1 MKYKGRERSSRVED
15 RRSGGGGRMVR
26 GGGLVGLVVLLL
38 YGVFSGNFGPL
49 LQNLLSGGAQ
59 SLTEQTESAPVS
71 SAAEEEL
78 VEFCE
83 VVLRDTEVVWE
94 RIFREQLGARYEPPT
109 LVLFRDRVESAC
121 GMASA
126 ATGPFYCPADRKL
139 YLDLSFFEE
148 LKSRFGAPGDF
159 AMAYV
164 IAHEVA
170 HHVQNSLGTLEKVNK
185 LRARSSETQSNALSV
200 RTELQADFYSGVWA
214 HHAERLLGT
223 LEEGDLKEALN
234 AAQAIGDDRLQKQAQ
249 GYVVPE
255 SFTHGT
261 SAQRMEWFAR
271 GYKTGDVQQGDT
283 FASLDS

>member
-1 MKYKGRERSSRVED
+1 
-15 RRSGGGGRMVR
+15 MVR

>member
-1 MKYKGRERSSRVED
+1 MKYKGRERSSNVED
-15 RRSGGGGRMVR
+15 RRSGSGGKVLR
-26 GGGLVGLVVLLL
+26 GGGLLGLVALLI
-38 YGVFSGNFGPL
+38 YGLLSGNFGPL
-49 LQNLLSGGAQ
+49 IQNLLSGGAE
-59 SLTEQTESAPVS
+59 SLQSAPAKSVD
-71 SAAEEEL
+71 SAAEAEL

-83 VVLRDTEVVWE
+83 VVLRDTEVVWTQV
-94 RIFREQLGARYEPPT
+94 FKEQLKAQYQAPV

-139 YLDLSFFEE
+139 YLDLSFFDD
-148 LKSRFGAPGDF
+148 LRSRFGAPGDF

-170 HHVQNSLGTLEKVNK
+170 HHVQNLEGTLSSVNK
-185 LRARSSETQSNALSV
+185 QRARSSEAESNALSV

-214 HHAERLLGT
+214 HYADRMLGT
-223 LEEGDLKEALN
+223 LETGDIREALQ
-234 AAQAIGDDRLQKQAQ
+234 AAEAIGDDRLQKQAQ

-261 SAQRMEWFAR
+261 SAQRMEWFER
-271 GYKTGDVQQGDT
+271 GYRTGDLRQGNT
-283 FASLDS
+283 FAR

>member
-1 MKYKGRERSSRVED
+1 MLAPVLPKCLHENHVSPQKY
-15 RRSGGGGRMVR
+15 
-26 GGGLVGLVVLLL
+26 LVTLVLLL

-49 LQNLLSGGAQ
+49 LQNLLSGGGQ
-59 SLTEQTESAPVS
+59 SLSQSSETAPVS
-71 SAAEEEL
+71 TAAEEEL

-83 VVLRDTEVVWE
+83 VVLRDTEVVWAN
-94 RIFREQLGARYEPPT
+94 IFREQLNASYEPPV

-126 ATGPFYCPADRKL
+126 ASGPFYCPADRKL

-170 HHVQNSLGTLEKVNK
+170 HHVQNLQGTLSAVNK
-185 LRARSSETQSNALSV
+185 QRSRVSEQESNALSV

-214 HHAERLLGT
+214 HHADRLLGT
-223 LEEGDLKEALN
+223 LETGDIREALQ
-234 AAQAIGDDRLQKQAQ
+234 AAEAIGDDRLQKQAQ

-255 SFTHGT
+255 SFTHGS
-261 SAQRMEWFAR
+261 SAQRMEWFEL
-271 GYKTGDVQQGDT
+271 GYTTGDLRQGDT
-283 FASLDS
+283 FAR

>member
-1 MKYKGRERSSRVED
+1 VKYKGRERSSRVED

>member
-59 SLTEQTESAPVS
+59 SLTQSTESAPVS

-121 GMASA
+121 GLASA

-170 HHVQNSLGTLEKVNK
+170 HHVQNNLGTLEKVNT
-185 LRARSSETQSNALSV
+185 LRARASETQSNALSV

-214 HHAERLLGT
+214 HYAERLLGT
-223 LEEGDLKEALN
+223 LEDGDLKEALN

-271 GYKTGDVQQGDT
+271 GYKTGDVRQGDT
-283 FASLDS
+283 FAELGS